1 MLTFWFELSRRKRG
15 ALRKKNR
22 ENESVGRIKILDGT
36 SLSKPVACEVKK
48 EEKDEEED
56 EEKSSNGEKR

>member
-1 MLTFWFELSRRKRG
+1 MKVWEELVMH
-15 ALRKKNR
+15 KKLV
-22 ENESVGRIKILDGT
+22 ET

-56 EEKSSNGEKR
+56 EEKSSDGEKR

>member
-1 MLTFWFELSRRKRG
+1 M
-15 ALRKKNR
+15 
-22 ENESVGRIKILDGT
+22 DGT

-56 EEKSSNGEKR
+56 EEKSSDGEKR